1 MKNALKFTK
10 VGQVKI
16 VAAYDYDAEM
26 LLVHVVDTGVGIRH
40 KDMDKL
46 FKKFGKLK
54 RTAHSNSE
62 GIGLGLMICQK
73 LIQLN
78 GGTIKVR
85 SDGNNKGSM
94 FSFSMAMKLSK
105 NM

>member
-1 MKNALKFTK
+1 MVKNALKFTK

-16 VAAYDYDAEM
+16 VVAYDYDANM
-26 LLVHVVDTGVGIRH
+26 LLVHVVDTGVGILRN
-40 KDMDKL
+40 DIDKL

-73 LIQLN
+73 LVQLN
-78 GGTIKVR
+78 GGTIKVH
-85 SDGNNKGSM
+85 SDG
-94 FSFSMAMKLSK
+94 K
-105 NM
+105 N